1 MLAANVTLL
10 VHSFGKSI
18 NYTCI
23 SKQPADMPHVINSYQ
38 LLLLILETKT
48 EAINAYLTSN
58 NKEGDKRE
66 KQGSK
71 KKIHKQLECHKD
83 WVESNRCNDAK
94 TRCQMTCHCNGNA
107 TT

>member
-58 NKEGDKRE
+58 NKEGGQKR
-66 KQGSK
+66 
-71 KKIHKQLECHKD
+71 
-83 WVESNRCNDAK
+83 K
-94 TRCQMTCHCNGNA
+94 TRIKEENTQAAGMSQRLGGIKRV
-107 TT
+107 